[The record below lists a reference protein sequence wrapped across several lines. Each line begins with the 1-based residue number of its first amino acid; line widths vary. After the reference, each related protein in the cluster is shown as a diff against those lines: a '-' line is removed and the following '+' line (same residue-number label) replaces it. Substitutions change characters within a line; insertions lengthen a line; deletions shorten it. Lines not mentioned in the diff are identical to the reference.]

1 MAVKCNAADA
11 SYGHP
16 PRTKTFCRALI
27 PCDLQSTCEVMNM
40 SCPAVASPLLET
52 TPSNSAAVVCPMQK
66 SLALALT
73 TRQVARFAMSLN
85 LRNMPPHRLPAGD
98 LPLILLRQAATHI
111 VAAIPLKPPARVVGV
126 NPARAPPD

>member
-1 MAVKCNAADA
+1 MRTSASDQDVLPGAYPMRPPVDVRGDA
-11 SYGHP
+11 H
-16 PRTKTFCRALI
+16 
-27 PCDLQSTCEVMNM
+27 VV
-40 SCPAVASPLLET
+40 PAVASPLLET

-85 LRNMPPHRLPAGD
+85 LRNVPPHRLPAGD

-111 VAAIPLKPPARVVGV
+111 VAAIPLKPTARVVGV
-126 NPARAPPD
+126 NPALATPN